1 MSIPFRV
8 KALELSTT
16 KKDEPTDRRTFH
28 EGLNLLIGDPGSGKS
43 TVVEL
48 IRFGLGVQYQR
59 TLVMNKVEWVLV
71 EIVVGRRHLGLKRW
85 ARPSRHVTV
94 TDLDTREELGTYPIK
109 PSDGEL
115 GIGTALLKW
124 LGIPSH
130 VKVKLGTQSR
140 PVTFEDVWKYMHVRQ
155 TEIHHSI
162 ARHDTSSGS
171 KALRKRIFDLL
182 FGLIDEHLMS
192 LEAVIEELGDKE
204 KRTRRPSRCGVVPS
218 HRRTVSAGGPPRAR
232 IVGGPVSST
241 TSAPT

>member
-1 MSIPFRV
+1 RPHRRSDSETTFPGPGTRFRRSDHVSIPFRV

-16 KKDEPTDRRTFH
+16 KQDEPTDRRTFH

-43 TVVEL
+43 TIVEL

-94 TDLDTREELGTYPIK
+94 IDPKTREELATYPVN
-109 PSDGEL
+109 PGDGEV
-115 GIGTALLKW
+115 GIGTALLEW

-130 VKVKLGTQSR
+130 VKVKLGVQSR
-140 PVTFEDVWKYMHVRQ
+140 PVAFEDVWKYMHVRQ

-171 KALRKRIFDLL
+171 KALQI
-182 FGLIDEHLMS
+182 G
-192 LEAVIEELGDKE
+192 
-204 KRTRRPSRCGVVPS
+204 
-218 HRRTVSAGGPPRAR
+218 RASCR
-232 IVGGPVSST
+232 ERGATMITAISST
-241 TSAPT
+241 IV